1 MSDFK
6 EKYKAYTNLQLLY
19 ILNNSDDYQPEAVEA
34 AKEIISGRQLSP
46 EEIALLK
53 EELETEVKANRA
65 VSENSPLNRAIN
77 ASRNASHLF
86 VGTSESAA
94 NTSAHKLW
102 IIALLPLS
110 IIFIWTFFTQIDLL
124 LFIFSE
130 NSSWHWTNLFFI
142 HWIITYP
149 LALYLLYKKK
159 NWGWKLAVFL
169 IGGLVAGNIMA
180 IISILIHQNDPPSQ
194 FDVVLETPSPETYI
208 IPLFFSGVNLAV
220 YAHKKVRAIF
230 AATLKQ
236 FWQIF
241 AIVLGLEILLY
252 LILTS

>member
-1 MSDFK
+1 MIDFK

-46 EEIALLK
+46 DEIAMLK
-53 EELETEVKANRA
+53 EELETEAEANRA
-65 VSENSPLNRAIN
+65 ASENSPLNRAIN
-77 ASRNASHLF
+77 AGRSASQLF
-86 VGTSESAA
+86 VGTPESAA
-94 NTSAHKLW
+94 TPSDRKLW
-102 IIALLPLS
+102 LIALLPLS
-110 IIFIWTFFTQIDLL
+110 IIFIWTFFTEIDMLL
-124 LFIFSE
+124 YMFSE
-130 NSSWHWTNLFFI
+130 NSSWHWTDIFFI

-149 LALYLLYKKK
+149 LALYLLFKKK

-180 IISILIHQNDPPSQ
+180 IISIIIHQNDTPSQ
-194 FDVVLETPSPETYI
+194 FDFVFETPSPETYI
-208 IPLFFSGVNLAV
+208 IPLLFSGVNLAV
-220 YAHKKVRAIF
+220 YAHKKIRAIF

-241 AIVLGLEILLY
+241 GIVLGLEILLY